1 MAKPVVDRLER
12 ALQGQGEV
20 IRLDVMS
27 NLGLTVARMY
37 GVRAT
42 PTLLVF
48 DGAGNIVHRQVGI
61 PNADAVLAAVGE
73 VTAS

>member
-48 DGAGNIVHRQVGI
+48 DGAGNVVHRQVGI

>member
-1 MAKPVVDRLER
+1 VAKPVVDRLER
-12 ALQGQGEV
+12 TLEGEGDV

-27 NLGLTVARMY
+27 SLGLAVARMY

-48 DGAGNIVHRQVGI
+48 DGAGNIIHRQVGI
-61 PNADAVLAAVGE
+61 PNADAVLAAVG
-73 VTAS
+73 ALAGS

>member
-1 MAKPVVDRLER
+1 MAKPVVDRLES
-12 ALQGQGEV
+12 ALEGQGEV

-27 NLGLTVARMY
+27 SLGLTVARMY

-48 DGAGNIVHRQVGI
+48 DGAGNIIHRQVGI
-61 PNADAVLAAVGE
+61 PKADAVLAAVGE
-73 VTAS
+73 LAGS

>member
-12 ALQGQGEV
+12 ALEGRSAV

-27 NLGLTVARMY
+27 SLGLTVARMY

-48 DGAGNIVHRQVGI
+48 DGAGNIIHRQVGI
-61 PNADAVLAAVGE
+61 PNADAVLVAVGE
-73 VTAS
+73 LAGS